1 MSTETLSWGMAL
13 AVQGAGNQLV
23 MDTAPTFSLEYLRMR
38 SCRLILPLAALLAC
52 GGSGSDSTGPGGNAG
67 CSGVACDAVPTT
79 AVNMHNLDFFPSI
92 ISVASGATVTWTN
105 TDAAAHNVTF
115 DGGAVPA
122 SGTVDAGAKK
132 SLTMP
137 TAAGTYPYKCTIHSN
152 MSGTVIVR

>member
-1 MSTETLSWGMAL
+1 MSTKTSFWGTGWPSNA
-13 AVQGAGNQLV
+13 QGNQLG
-23 MDTAPTFSLEYLRMR
+23 MDTAPTFRLEYLRMR
-38 SCRLILPLAALLAC
+38 SCLLILPLAALLAC
-52 GGSGSDSTGPGGNAG
+52 GGSGTTGPGSDGNSG
-67 CSGVACDAVPTT
+67 CSDPTCVAVSTT
-79 AVNMHNLDFFPSI
+79 AVNMHNLDFFPEV

-105 TDAAAHNVTF
+105 NDAAAHNVTF

-152 MSGTVIVR
+152 MTGKVIVR